1 MPLLKESDRTEV
13 AKIFEALSEPVRII
27 NFTQS
32 FECDG
37 CSDAHQLMEEV
48 ASLSDKLTLEVFDF
62 AKDTQ
67 KVAEYGVTR
76 IPATV
81 LAGDRDYGIRF
92 YGVPGGYEFSSLLE
106 SILMVSKRA
115 SGLSEKLREKVA
127 SIDKPVHLQVLVTPT

>member
-13 AKIFEALSEPVRII
+13 AKIFEALTEPVRLV
-27 NFTQS
+27 NFTQA

-37 CSDAHQLMEEV
+37 CANAHQLMEEV
-48 ASLSDKLTLEVFDF
+48 ASLSGKISLEVFDF
-62 AKDTQ
+62 QKDRE

-81 LAGDRDYGIRF
+81 VAGDRDYGIRF

-106 SILMVSKRA
+106 SILMVSQRS
-115 SGLSEKLREKVA
+115 SGLADKLREKAA